1 MDDEKE
7 RGNDEKIPEDGEN
20 RDQIKRFFGVE
31 KEEAEERENRVGKV
45 ESEKVES
52 EKVDQRVEELDQVVE
67 EADEEIVEPDESV
80 EKISRIIGE
89 PVFEDGFSMEDP
101 EPRKPRRRGLRGI
114 AWLLIAVLI
123 FSTGY
128 GLGSGIAGLRAS
140 RNQIPYEV
148 PASASDAETLPVVNR
163 EPSLIVDIVDR
174 VGPSIVAIQTEVV
187 ETDAFGNAQLGQS
200 AGSGVIFDRRNDE
213 LLLLTNQHVID
224 GARTIQVT
232 FEDGVIV
239 PAELLGADP
248 ETDLAVLKLSRD
260 DFDDPANFERVQSV
274 PFGDSSKVRTG
285 EVAIAI
291 GNPLGLGNSVTQG
304 IISSEQREISANGR
318 QSVSLI
324 QTDAAINPG
333 NSGGALLNDRGELI
347 GINTIKIADEKVEG
361 IGFAIP
367 INHAVPILEQLVENG
382 KVARPYIGIIGEALG
397 AERSSTWGVPEGV
410 LLVRVLMGTP
420 AREAGLQ
427 AGDIITEFDGKRITT
442 MEALLGQLYFKKVG
456 ESIVVKGYRDDV
468 EFSVTLE
475 LAQRADE

>member
-1 MDDEKE
+1 MDGKKE
-7 RGNDEKIPEDGEN
+7 RENDGKIPEDREHDERTRN
-20 RDQIKRFFGVE
+20 FFGVE
-31 KEEAEERENRVGKV
+31 TEEAEESKEGIETIEAEN
-45 ESEKVES
+45 
-52 EKVDQRVEELDQVVE
+52 VDEVFTELDDNLEELDETIDQASETVE
-67 EADEEIVEPDESV
+67 EPIREERVTWEEPEA
-80 EKISRIIGE
+80 K
-89 PVFEDGFSMEDP
+89 
-101 EPRKPRRRGLRGI
+101 KPRRKGLRGI
-114 AWLLIAVLI
+114 ALFLVFVLI

-128 GLGSGIAGLRAS
+128 GLGSGIAGLRAP
-140 RNQIPYEV
+140 RTQIPYEV
-148 PASASDAETLPVVNR
+148 PNHASETNTSVVVNR
-163 EPSLIVDIVDR
+163 EPNLIVDLVDR

-187 ETDAFGNAQLGQS
+187 GTDVFGNAQLGQS
-200 AGSGVIFDRRNDE
+200 AGSGVVFDRRSEE

-224 GARTIQVT
+224 GARAIQVT
-232 FEDGVIV
+232 FEDGVTV
-239 PAELLGADP
+239 AAELLGADS

-260 DFDDPANFERVQSV
+260 DFDDPANFDRVQSV

-304 IISSEQREISANGR
+304 IISSQQREISTNGR

-367 INHAVPILEQLVENG
+367 INHAIPILEQLVETG
-382 KVARPYIGIIGEALG
+382 EVVRPYIGIIGEALG
-397 AERSSTWGVPEGV
+397 AERARSWGVPEGV
-410 LLVRVLMGTP
+410 LLVRVLVGTP
-420 AREAGLQ
+420 AREAGLK
-427 AGDIITEFDGKRITT
+427 AGDIITEFDGNRITT

-456 ESIVVKGYRDDV
+456 ESIEVKGYRDDV
-468 EFSVTLE
+468 EFSVTLK

>member
-1 MDDEKE
+1 MDEKKE
-7 RGNDEKIPEDGEN
+7 RGNDGNIPEDREN
-20 RDQIKRFFGVE
+20 DNKIRKFFGVE
-31 KEEAEERENRVGKV
+31 TEGVQEFE
-45 ESEKVES
+45 
-52 EKVDQRVEELDQVVE
+52 
-67 EADEEIVEPDESV
+67 ESV
-80 EKISRIIGE
+80 EA
-89 PVFEDGFSMEDP
+89 DP
-101 EPRKPRRRGLRGI
+101 EQSDETIDEWKGMAEEPEPEKPRRKGLRGI
-114 AWLLIAVLI
+114 ALFLVFVLI

-148 PASASDAETLPVVNR
+148 PRSEPKIATPVVVNR
-163 EPSLIVDIVDR
+163 ESNLIVDIVDR
-174 VGPSIVAIQTEVV
+174 VGLSIVAIQTEVV
-187 ETDAFGNAQLGQS
+187 GTDVFGNAQLGQS
-200 AGSGVIFDRRNDE
+200 AGSGVVFDRWDNE

-224 GARTIQVT
+224 GARAIQVT
-232 FEDGVIV
+232 FEDGVTV
-239 PAELLGADP
+239 PAELLGADS

-260 DFDDPANFERVQSV
+260 DFENPADFERVQSV
-274 PFGDSSKVRTG
+274 PFGDSSEVRTG
-285 EVAIAI
+285 ETAIAI
-291 GNPLGLGNSVTQG
+291 GNPLGLGNSVTRG
-304 IISSEQREISANGR
+304 IISSEQREISTNGR

-367 INHAVPILEQLVENG
+367 INHAIPILEQLVENG
-382 KVARPYIGIIGEALG
+382 KVARPYIGIIGETLG
-397 AERSSTWGVPEGV
+397 AERASAWGVPEGV

-420 AREAGLQ
+420 ARDAGLK
-427 AGDIITEFDGKRITT
+427 AGDIITEFDGNRIRT

-456 ESIVVKGYRDDV
+456 ESIVVKGFRDDA